1 MGVGDVGGGLLL
13 WGTKKVKVLFR
24 GLIEIYLSCYNLIL
38 QFFLA
43 ITYLMLQRRKRL
55 RTVVSMTSCGALE
68 RSNNPYMES
77 IVEPCV
83 SKNQKEIFVMWV

>member
-1 MGVGDVGGGLLL
+1 MPK
-13 WGTKKVKVLFR
+13 TKKVKVLFR
-24 GLIEIYLSCYNLIL
+24 GRIEIYLSSYNLFL

-43 ITYLMLQRRKRL
+43 ITYFMLHRRNKRL
-55 RTVVSMTSCGALE
+55 KMVVSMISCGALE
-68 RSNNPYMES
+68 RSNNPYIET

>member
-1 MGVGDVGGGLLL
+1 MEGGGYLL

-24 GLIEIYLSCYNLIL
+24 GLIEIYLSCYNLFL

-43 ITYLMLQRRKRL
+43 IIYFILQRRNKRL
-55 RTVVSMTSCGALE
+55 KTVVSMLPCGALE
-68 RSNNPYMES
+68 RSNNPYIES

-83 SKNQKEIFVMWV
+83 SKNQKEIFVM

>member
-1 MGVGDVGGGLLL
+1 MPK
-13 WGTKKVKVLFR
+13 TKKVKVLFR
-24 GLIEIYLSCYNLIL
+24 GMIEIYLSSYNLFL

-43 ITYLMLQRRKRL
+43 ITYFMLQRRNKRL
-55 RTVVSMTSCGALE
+55 KMVVSMISCGALE
-68 RSNNPYMES
+68 RSNNPYIET